1 MAEVDTGDQ
10 ALTQGAQLQHFVQIP
25 QLVDLSHGL
34 RAQGDVPEACSVTGG
49 DDLPQG
55 RSGGLQG
62 LLPAALHQR
71 PGVDHHPLRSHPGG
85 RQTGPRDIA
94 DGLFQGLRVR
104 VGQVDKVRCVEGQGD
119 PRLHHQHQ
127 NMVRQI
133 RQLIDRLLVIPVLGR
148 DDNLGALL
156 AHLFQNLVQALFKQ
170 VGGIGALRPLGPAL
184 LQQAVEP
191 LIAELLVHV
200 ISPPLQ
206 RIPLRRSRSRCPGG
220 RPAPPS
226 APGSGG
232 RPGHSRP
239 AAPQCA
245 GNCRWFPP

>member
-1 MAEVDTGDQ
+1 METAGPLRPQHFLHPVQHPNKRLLPVVRPQGAGVQVAEVDTGDQ
-10 ALTQGAQLQHFVQIP
+10 ALIQGAQLQHFVQIP

-85 RQTGPRDIA
+85 RQTGPSDIA

-119 PRLHHQHQ
+119 PRLHSVLSHLPRGVLPHMDPLSALVFIAVQPPPRNPAGRGQGGSVDPGKAVAVARRAEPRAH
-127 NMVRQI
+127 RKG
-133 RQLIDRLLVIPVLGR
+133 LLFP
-148 DDNLGALL
+148 
-156 AHLFQNLVQALFKQ
+156 
-170 VGGIGALRPLGPAL
+170 
-184 LQQAVEP
+184 
-191 LIAELLVHV
+191 
-200 ISPPLQ
+200 S
-206 RIPLRRSRSRCPGG
+206 RRKGV
-220 RPAPPS
+220 S
-226 APGSGG
+226 A
-232 RPGHSRP
+232 
-239 AAPQCA
+239 A
-245 GNCRWFPP
+245 